1 MSDSLSDPGAMR
13 LAEPNQHTRGLG
25 RVPAFWLALLAGPL
39 SFGIAAPSLIL
50 ADAARDLD
58 VSVGAVTWIVTAFG
72 WGIAVGTPL
81 MAGLLGRRGV
91 RAALAAC
98 GLLVLAGAIVV
109 VTIPVLPVLVLGS
122 AMQGLGAAGLMAIA
136 MNLANSARAMGL
148 ITASLA
154 VVGSTAP
161 LVGSLVG
168 DALSWQAVLALP
180 VLSLL
185 GIPAS
190 ARHAPVVP
198 TSRDRFDPIGAVLLT
213 ALVTALVLV
222 PHRPVAA
229 GVCSILA
236 AVLLGLHLRAR
247 PEGFVPAVLVRTPQ
261 FLVSAG
267 LAFSL
272 AVVNFGL
279 IYAIPVQLSQHT
291 GWTTSQIG
299 VAMLWPLLFGGTV
312 SWIVVAATARTSFR
326 AVTTVLAVAG
336 MVASVTAVLS
346 VSPFVLLIA
355 QAVGSVA
362 AASGQGV
369 LAVRAA
375 AAVPDD
381 HRPAA
386 IGLFNLCYLLGA
398 AFGPA
403 MVLLLAI

>member
-1 MSDSLSDPGAMR
+1 MS
-13 LAEPNQHTRGLG
+13 
-25 RVPAFWLALLAGPL
+25 AFWLALLAGPL

-91 RAALAAC
+91 RAVLAAC
-98 GLLVLAGAIVV
+98 GLLVLAGAVLV
-109 VTIPVLPVLVLGS
+109 VTIPVLPILVLGS
-122 AMQGLGAAGLMAIA
+122 AMQGFGTAGLMATA
-136 MNLANSARAMGL
+136 MSLAYSVRAMGL

-168 DALSWQAVLALP
+168 DALSWQAALALP
-180 VLSLL
+180 ALSLL

-190 ARHAPVVP
+190 ARHAPVAP
-198 TSRDRFDPIGAVLLT
+198 ASRVRFDSTGAVLLM
-213 ALVTALVLV
+213 ALVTALVFV
-222 PHRPVAA
+222 PHWPVAA

-236 AVLLGLHLRAR
+236 VMLLGVHLRAR
-247 PEGFVPAVLVRTPQ
+247 PDGFVPAALVRTPQ
-261 FLVSAG
+261 FFVSAG

-279 IYAIPVQLSQHT
+279 IYAIPVQLSQHA

-299 VAMLWPLLFGGTV
+299 VAILWPLLFGGTV
-312 SWIVVAATARTSFR
+312 SWFVVAATARVSFR
-326 AVTTVLAVAG
+326 AVTTVLAAAGIVA
-336 MVASVTAVLS
+336 AVTAMLS
-346 VSPFVLLIA
+346 VSPLVLLIA

-362 AASGQGV
+362 AASGQGA

-381 HRPAA
+381 HRLAV
-386 IGLFNLCYLLGA
+386 IGLFNLCYLLGV

-403 MVLLLAI
+403 IVSLLAI